1 MYICLNKRQ
10 NGGIKLDIDRRIKI
24 IMDKMEKLQEK
35 DPEFSCGEFPPEW
48 NKPVKEERVAKFEEK
63 YGIRLPEDYR
73 RFITTVADGGSQ
85 PFYGFYSLS
94 EGRRADY
101 SDNVDI
107 SGKFPCTVRK
117 PFDIYKVSDEEYD
130 EFAGDKYSGFL
141 FLCHEGCGMYS
152 ILVVNSDD
160 KDTYGTVWYY
170 DFANDA
176 GMFPL
181 INPVTGKTMD
191 FLDWLEYYADKT
203 YGLEDDD
210 FFSYGEIA
218 GYLPG
223 TEPRQD

>member
-1 MYICLNKRQ
+1 M
-10 NGGIKLDIDRRIKI
+10 DISVRIKR
-24 IMDKMEKLQEK
+24 IMDKMDKLAEK
-35 DPEFSCGEFPPEW
+35 DPEYPCGEFPPEW
-48 NKPVKEERVAKFEEK
+48 NKPIKEEKVSKFEEK
-63 YGIRLPEDYR
+63 YGIKLPEDYR

-94 EGRRADY
+94 ESRRADY
-101 SDNVDI
+101 SDNMDI
-107 SGKFPCTVRK
+107 SGKFPCTVKK
-117 PFDIYKVSDEEYD
+117 PLDIYRLSDEEYEGLED
-130 EFAGDKYSGFL
+130 HHSGFL

-181 INPVTGKTMD
+181 INPDTKKTMD
-191 FLDWLEYYADKT
+191 FLDWLECYADKT
-203 YGLEDDD
+203 YGLENDD

-223 TEPRQD
+223 TEPEQD